1 MDDSVARFSGK
12 AERALG
18 KKQGKSVVGANI
30 RGNLAEKKGEETF
43 LKERMHKRTP
53 GDQKHQE
60 KCVSDH
66 EKDGLFKR
74 KWDPT
79 HWNLECL
86 GEKSECEVRKLRQVV
101 ED

>member
-1 MDDSVARFSGK
+1 M
-12 AERALG
+12 
-18 KKQGKSVVGANI
+18 GANI
-30 RGNLAEKKGEETF
+30 RGNPAKKKEEETF

-60 KCVSDH
+60 SLSDH

-79 HWNLECL
+79 H
-86 GEKSECEVRKLRQVV
+86 
-101 ED
+101 